1 MIEILLFIT
10 MVFMGCGVLLY
21 AKINIKNKAV
31 DYIYNFIFS
40 KTFIS
45 FILFF
50 IIFWIYEYNNMFFIW
65 GNKNMFFWENEEII
79 ISYCIILFII
89 FCSYFKFKCLLE
101 IPLFGAFLLIENFTR
116 KEYSMLIFLITLVV
130 INFGY
135 VYFTKTEYKKI
146 NIIYN
151 VILIILILFLLKNY

>member
-10 MVFMGCGVLLY
+10 MFFIGCGVLLY
-21 AKINIKNKAV
+21 AKINIKSTTV

-50 IIFWIYEYNNMFFIW
+50 IISWIYVNNKYR
-65 GNKNMFFWENEEII
+65 NNDMFFWKNKEII

-89 FCSYFKFKCLLE
+89 FCSYFKFKCLLD
-101 IPLFGAFLLIENFTR
+101 IPLFGAFLLIDYFSR
-116 KEYSMLIFLITLVV
+116 KEYILLLFLITLVV

-151 VILIILILFLLKNY
+151 MILIILIVLILFLIYFY

>member
-10 MVFMGCGVLLY
+10 MFFIGCGVLLY
-21 AKINIKNKAV
+21 AKVNIKSTTV
-31 DYIYNFIFS
+31 EYIYNFIFS

-50 IIFWIYEYNNMFFIW
+50 IIFWIYEYNDMFFISR
-65 GNKNMFFWENEEII
+65 NKHMFFLENNKEII
-79 ISYCIILFII
+79 VSYCIILFII
-89 FCSYFKFKCLLE
+89 FCSYFKFKCLLD
-101 IPLFGAFLLIENFTR
+101 IPLFGAFILINSMK
-116 KEYSMLIFLITLVV
+116 KEYILMFLITLVV

-151 VILIILILFLLKNY
+151 VILIILIILGLFL